1 MSLCFICLIN
11 GTQFGSGVL
20 SNLGSST
27 LNEECWTIHAYDY
40 YKYMWISFH
49 YFQCSSYFDFSL
61 LLFFLLLLFP
71 PLFLF
76 SIYLEN
82 IHLISII
89 LVERFNIPTWLKYF
103 VCNHLLRLFLT
114 MQSTQ
119 NSVTQDIYP
128 QCSKIGH
135 IIFNSILFILCT
147 TLCPP
152 LLS

>member
-49 YFQCSSYFDFSL
+49 YFECSRYFNFSL
-61 LLFFLLLLFP
+61 LLFS

-82 IHLISII
+82 IHLISIM

-119 NSVTQDIYP
+119 SSVTQDIYP
-128 QCSKIGH
+128 QCPKIGH
-135 IIFNSILFILCT
+135 IIFNSILFILYT